1 MNTLFYK
8 LPRYNISLKTVIMP
22 TYLPRMLVR
31 QELELLGGI
40 NKLWMD
46 TAFGHNMLH

>member
-1 MNTLFYK
+1 
-8 LPRYNISLKTVIMP
+8 MP

-31 QELELLGGI
+31 QELELLGRI